1 MSRLHHIEGSEAF
14 SNHNQKL
21 WARSVT
27 EMPVRRVWRGWMTAV
42 MVGVVLAAVVIGAGW

>member
-1 MSRLHHIEGSEAF
+1 MSQLHNIEGSETFADPG
-14 SNHNQKL
+14 QKL